1 MAYTTIEAD
10 VADDALGGGIN
21 TRSNSGFRDVQRGH
35 IRFDANYSQRAI
47 RDFDESAKERPESES
62 TDTGPGW
69 KSCRQKESVIS
80 QGSTLFLQDIFFRK
94 AGFLVSWG
102 F

>member
-1 MAYTTIEAD
+1 M
-10 VADDALGGGIN
+10 LGAE
-21 TRSNSGFRDVQRGH
+21 S
-35 IRFDANYSQRAI
+35 RA
-47 RDFDESAKERPESES
+47 E
-62 TDTGPGW
+62 
-69 KSCRQKESVIS
+69 ESVIS